1 LSAFHF
7 STDEYRGADK
17 VAVWRET
24 FGQKIAKLDME
35 PIGDLP
41 FRGEAHVRS
50 FKDLTIGSIS
60 STPNRI
66 ARTPALIADGSD
78 DIMLGIVLK
87 GSAFVVQEGRD
98 GVTLRRGD
106 AVVWSNSSPG
116 HSSYPEALDFLAVS
130 IPRSVLIP
138 DILNADKAVLS
149 AIPSQDPTLRLLTG
163 YIQSL
168 QFEETSQELASLAST
183 HVRDLMAVVIGPTSD
198 AAHIAATRGL
208 GVARLKAIQADVVAN
223 VANPALSITTLA
235 RRHGISPRMIRN
247 LFRREETTFTSFLL
261 ERRLARAYGMLLAPR
276 FAAHTISSIAL
287 DSGFGDISYFNKAFR
302 RRYGATPSEMRARS
316 LVPR

>member
-1 LSAFHF
+1 MNAFRF

-17 VAVWRET
+17 VAAWRET

-41 FRGEAHVRS
+41 FRGEVHVRS
-50 FKDLTIGSIS
+50 FTDLTIGSIS

-78 DIMLGIVLK
+78 DVMLGIVLK
-87 GSAFVVQEGRD
+87 GSAFVVQKGRE
-98 GVTLRRGD
+98 GVTIGRGD

-116 HSSYPEALDFLAVS
+116 HSSYPEPLDFLAIS
-130 IPRSVLIP
+130 IPRNVLIP
-138 DILNADKAVLS
+138 DLLNADKVVLS
-149 AIPSQDPTLRLLTG
+149 VVPSQDPALRLLTS
-163 YIQSL
+163 YVQSL

-183 HVRDLMAVVIGPTSD
+183 HVRDLMAMTIGPTSD
-198 AAHIAATRGL
+198 AAHIAANRGL
-208 GVARLKAIQADVVAN
+208 GIARLRAIQVDVIAN
-223 VANPALSITTLA
+223 VANPALSIVALA

-316 LVPR
+316 FAAR